1 MAEHEAWCV
10 FSTTNKP
17 FVISTTSERDAWK
30 MGAWILKHERAV
42 MEEMGITVRRVRIVE
57 VDNGQ

>member
-17 FVISTTSERDAWK
+17 FAISTASEQDAWK
-30 MGAWILKHERAV
+30 MGAWILQHERAV
-42 MEEMGITVRRVRIVE
+42 MEELGITVRRVRIVE
-57 VDNGQ
+57 IPDGQ